1 MLQDDRPRF
10 GLWCMRNTFA
20 VLLLPI
26 RLVWSLD
33 FSHVVLELSCIS
45 PFVNLGFDRAFI
57 GHFSLHATQLGSCS
71 IFMLQQRCFS
81 MLIDDS

>member
-33 FSHVVLELSCIS
+33 FSHVVLELSCHFWSI

-57 GHFSLHATQLGSCS
+57 GHFSLLPFQH
-71 IFMLQQRCFS
+71 
-81 MLIDDS
+81 

>member
-1 MLQDDRPRF
+1 
-10 GLWCMRNTFA
+10 MRNTFA

-33 FSHVVLELSCIS
+33 FSHVVLELSCIF

-57 GHFSLHATQLGSCS
+57 GHFSLHATAFSTRL
-71 IFMLQQRCFS
+71 MLDLYAATTLLFYAN
-81 MLIDDS
+81 